1 MSVKSWLLLILALLL
16 LFPFRAAAEEIPESS
31 EQETVETQPEETEA
45 SDGSDEETTVPSE
58 TVPAPTIA
66 PFDWY
71 TVEESVVQ
79 TVDRLDQVVQLL
91 SGMMFFLG
99 VCAGIHFFQVLS
111 GRIRT
116 V

>member
-1 MSVKSWLLLILALLL
+1 MSVKAWLLVLLALLL
-16 LFPFRAAAEEIPESS
+16 LFPFRAAAEEIPETS
-31 EQETVETQPEETEA
+31 EQETLETQPEEAEP
-45 SDGSDEETTVPSE
+45 SGGSDEEAAVPSE
-58 TVPAPTIA
+58 TVPAPTVA

-79 TVDRLDQVVQLL
+79 TVERLDQVVQLL